1 MNSPVSESGGK
12 LSRSRVLVR
21 PIAALA
27 SGVALALLFPPFGFG
42 GLVWVALL
50 PLLAALWTLGG
61 RCGRRGF
68 GLGWMAGFTF
78 FLVNLHWL
86 TTVTSVGWVVLSAYL
101 ALYPALWA
109 MFAAKWANPWRV
121 AETAG
126 EPHAEGKLRESSE
139 LPGNWAVA
147 GRSLAAGFAVAAV
160 WCLQE
165 WLRGWVFTG
174 FGWNPVGVAF
184 HRTPVIA
191 QSADLLG
198 AVGLSFLPVFLQAV
212 LLQTGR
218 RMLAEARA
226 GRMRAH
232 ADFGIAALLVALA
245 FCYGVWRIHSLSGPD
260 SIRLKALL
268 VQLNVPQVA
277 ARQLWSTEQIHLGY
291 EDETIE
297 ALEAIS
303 DDDAERFR
311 AADGGTITSRWPD
324 WVVWPESSLDGRVL
338 RSESGRWGT
347 WQQNL
352 VTIGR
357 VREQGDFTLLL
368 GLTELEAE
376 DFNDSLV
383 PKEDGAI
390 WNSLVVLPN
399 ERDLASAPKHHL
411 VIFGEYIPLIDKLP
425 FLRAIYEQQA
435 GVSFG
440 RSFTP
445 GDSFEPLPVEVKGE
459 EVGVLPSICFEDTV
473 PRLMRKFL
481 RGGPQLIVNVTNDGW
496 FKESP
501 AAEQHFA
508 NARFRSIELRRPMIR
523 CANTGVSAA
532 VNVLG
537 STAHPDGGEAQE
549 IRDETG
555 GTFTRDWMLAEVDIP
570 RKPATTLYALIGDWG
585 VIGLGVL
592 GLLVGARIRRGRI
605 PGEPE

>member
-1 MNSPVSESGGK
+1 MKARLRLP
-12 LSRSRVLVR
+12 
-21 PIAALA
+21 AALA
-27 SGVALALLFPPFGFG
+27 TGVALALLFPPFGWS
-42 GLVWVALL
+42 GLAWGALL
-50 PLLAALWTLGG
+50 PLLAALWTLE
-61 RCGRRGF
+61 GRRGRKGF
-68 GLGWMAGFTF
+68 GLGWLAGFAF

-86 TTVTSVGWVVLSAYL
+86 TTVTSVGWVVLAAFL
-101 ALYPALWA
+101 ALYPALWGL
-109 MFAAKWANPWRV
+109 FAAKWANPWRAV
-121 AETAG
+121 ATDESRIARKVREKSEMPG
-126 EPHAEGKLRESSE
+126 HWRES
-139 LPGNWAVA
+139 
-147 GRSLAAGFAVAAV
+147 GRSLAVAFAVASA

-174 FGWNPVGVAF
+174 FGWNPLGVAF
-184 HRTPVIA
+184 HRTPVLA

-198 AVGLSFLPVFLQAV
+198 AIGLSFLPVFLQAV

-226 GRMRAH
+226 GKLRPH
-232 ADFGIAALLVALA
+232 VDFGVAALLVALA
-245 FCYGVWRIHSLSGPD
+245 FSYGVWRIHSLSGVD

-268 VQLNVPQVA
+268 VQLNVPQEA
-277 ARQLWSTEQIHLGY
+277 ARQLWTSEEIHLGY
-291 EDETIE
+291 EDETLE
-297 ALEAIS
+297 ALDAIS

-311 AADGGTITSRWPD
+311 AVAEEGGTMNSRWPD
-324 WVVWPESSLDGRVL
+324 WVVWPESSLDGRML
-338 RSESGRWGT
+338 RSDSGRWGM
-347 WQQNL
+347 WEQNL

-376 DFNDSLV
+376 DFNEVLV
-383 PKEDGAI
+383 AKEDGAI

-399 ERDLASAPKHHL
+399 ERDMASAPKHHL

-425 FLRAIYEQQA
+425 FLQAIYEQQA
-435 GVSFG
+435 GVRFG

-445 GDSFEPLPVEVKGE
+445 GVAFDPLPVAVKGE
-459 EVGVLPSICFEDTV
+459 QVGVLPSICFEDTV
-473 PRLMRKFL
+473 PRLMRKFV

-537 STAHPDGGEAQE
+537 STAHPETGERQE
-549 IRDETG
+549 IRDAEG
-555 GTFTRDWMLAEVDIP
+555 GTFTRDWLLAEVDIP
-570 RKPATTLYALIGDWG
+570 RQPAVTLYALIGDGG
-585 VIGLGVL
+585 VIGLGLL
-592 GLLVGARIRRGRI
+592 GLVVGVAGGRRR
-605 PGEPE
+605 